1 MKNTMLYMLLLAFG
15 LMSSCAKE
23 EIPTPENEPTT
34 PEIAYTEG
42 ELLVKQHSGQDDGDH
57 DAELIDWNDL

>member
-1 MKNTMLYMLLLAFG
+1 MKNTMLYMLLAFG

-42 ELLVKQHSGQDDGDH
+42 ELLVSEVLPLLLRASHW
-57 DAELIDWNDL
+57 A